1 MLAPQGL
8 SALEEADPVTHQ
20 RSWVK
25 PLRPSPLRPVPLGD
39 GSWTE
44 IEGTKCGCY
53 FSESA

>member
-1 MLAPQGL
+1 MLAPQRL

-25 PLRPSPLRPVPLGD
+25 PLSPSPLRPVPLGD